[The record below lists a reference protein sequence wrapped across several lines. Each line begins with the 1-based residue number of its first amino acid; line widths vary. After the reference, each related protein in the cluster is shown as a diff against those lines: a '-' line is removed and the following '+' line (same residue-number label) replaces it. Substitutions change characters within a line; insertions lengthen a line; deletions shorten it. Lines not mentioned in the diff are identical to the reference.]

1 MVRCLFNNQNEQS
14 AIPFVNIFNQKLTL
28 MYNTAISFDKTVTL
42 GGELTV
48 NRMGYGA
55 MRITGKGIWG
65 PPKDEEEAIRVLKRA
80 VELGVN
86 FIDTADSYGPHV
98 SEELIAEAL
107 YPYPDDLV
115 IGTKG
120 GLERTGPDEW
130 PIDASPEHLQ
140 KALEGSLKRL
150 KLDQI
155 PLYQLHRIDKVVPAE
170 KSFEFLKKAQEEGK
184 IKHIGLSEVDIDT
197 IKKAQEYFDV
207 VSVQNMYSV
216 DNRKWEH
223 VLQYCKAHNIV
234 FIPWFPL
241 NAGNVVSQEKLKQVA
256 ERHDATPHQVAL
268 SWLLG
273 HSDNILLIPGTS
285 SVKHLEENIAATSLE
300 LSDEDIRLLNGIA
313 AQ

>member
-1 MVRCLFNNQNEQS
+1 MD
-14 AIPFVNIFNQKLTL
+14 
-28 MYNTAISFDKTVTL
+28 NTAILSEKTLTL
-42 GGELTV
+42 GGDLTV

-65 PPKDEEEAIRVLKRA
+65 PPRDEHEAIAVLTRA

-115 IGTKG
+115 IATKG

-130 PIDASPEHLQ
+130 PIDASPDHLLS
-140 KALEGSLKRL
+140 AIDGSLKRL
-150 KLDQI
+150 KVDQI
-155 PLYQLHRIDKVVPAE
+155 QLYQLHRIDPVVPME
-170 KSFEFLKKAQEEGK
+170 KSFEALSQAQDEGK

-197 IKKAQEYFDV
+197 IKKAQEFFDV
-207 VSVQNMYSV
+207 VSVQNKYSI
-216 DNRKWEH
+216 DNRHWEG
-223 VLQYCKAHNIV
+223 VLQYCKAHNIA

-241 NAGNVVSQEKLKQVA
+241 NAGNVATNEKLKEIADKHGVTA
-256 ERHDATPHQVAL
+256 HQVAL
-268 SWLLG
+268 NWLLN
-273 HSDNILLIPGTS
+273 HAENILLIPGTS
-285 SVKHLEENIAATSLE
+285 NILHLEENVAAAMIE
-300 LSDEDIRLLNGIA
+300 LDGEDIAVLNSIA